1 MSPQDR
7 DFINVTFAL
16 NSPRFSKGRRLTKAG
31 NKTDGGRRNGPGETD
46 HLPDGP
52 RRFTCL
58 QSSSPPAG
66 KCEAPVRMD
75 QSCEVTCQVYAPP
88 RERGRHGLLPSG
100 QPFSVLQ
107 SCSHGSSISLGTLG
121 GGQDG
126 CFNHLLTSAYPLV
139 QRELRRHVE
148 GRWNRLR
155 CHSRLEG
162 QRGSQGARWGL
173 RLS

>member
-1 MSPQDR
+1 
-7 DFINVTFAL
+7 
-16 NSPRFSKGRRLTKAG
+16 
-31 NKTDGGRRNGPGETD
+31 
-46 HLPDGP
+46 
-52 RRFTCL
+52 
-58 QSSSPPAG
+58 
-66 KCEAPVRMD
+66 MD

-148 GRWNRLR
+148 GRWNQLR